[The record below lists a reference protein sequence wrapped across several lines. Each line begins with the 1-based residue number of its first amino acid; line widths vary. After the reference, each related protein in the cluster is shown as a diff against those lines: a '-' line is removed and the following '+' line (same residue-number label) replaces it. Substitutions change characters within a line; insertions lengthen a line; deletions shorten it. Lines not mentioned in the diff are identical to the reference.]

1 MVTMTNSNDKDVPVG
16 DLKRVRRTSG
26 KSPVSQHQ
34 SPDSEVMSTAKRR
47 RFTREYKLSILEKA
61 DHCTDSGAVGALLR
75 SEGLYSSHLSNWRRL
90 RKNGMLD
97 GLASKKRG
105 PKSDPNRAQLQEVA
119 RLQKRINQ
127 LEGELSKA
135 HTIID
140 VQKKL
145 SAMLAKLPQDENGS

>member
-1 MVTMTNSNDKDVPVG
+1 MLTMTNTNDKEVSAG
-16 DLKRVRRTSG
+16 DLERVRRTSG
-26 KSPVSQHQ
+26 KSPVSKPQ
-34 SPDSEVMSTAKRR
+34 PFDTEVMPTTKRR

-61 DHCTDSGAVGALLR
+61 DRCIDSGAVGALLR

-97 GLASKKRG
+97 GLSSKKRG
-105 PKSDPNRAQLQEVA
+105 PKPNPNRAQHQEVT

-127 LEGELSKA
+127 LEGELNKA

-145 SAMLAKLPQDENGS
+145 SAMLAKLPQNENGS